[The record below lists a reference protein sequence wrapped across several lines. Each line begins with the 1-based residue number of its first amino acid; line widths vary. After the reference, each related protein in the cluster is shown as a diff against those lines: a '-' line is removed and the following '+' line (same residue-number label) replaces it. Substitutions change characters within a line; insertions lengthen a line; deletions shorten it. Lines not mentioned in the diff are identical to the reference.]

1 VIART
6 FSEWQNGLYR
16 VTMTDCTILLLLVS
30 GMRHRSRREP
40 AIQADQL
47 VGLAIATIASACFL
61 WTTDETLRKT
71 LEVNQ
76 RPWISV
82 DTTIVGPFTID
93 EKGGY
98 VRLKIEIKNV
108 GLSMADDVRIF
119 PVIYPDK
126 IDNISIEEIQET
138 RCRKPRNK
146 SSHGSLAFTLFPGQ
160 SKIEID
166 APGLTS
172 EDIQH
177 IRVSDRKKISPAIV
191 ICVSYVASITRRIY
205 FSTALFGLYERTSVG
220 SDQIVPVLLGDIP
233 VQPERL
239 YLMPFGS
246 FAE

>member
-1 VIART
+1 LNLRYRFNPSGHLGISGRRRQGQSESEIAWLPPATVICV
-6 FSEWQNGLYR
+6 SKS
-16 VTMTDCTILLLLVS
+16 LLNCP
-30 GMRHRSRREP
+30 SR
-40 AIQADQL
+40 
-47 VGLAIATIASACFL
+47 
-61 WTTDETLRKT
+61 
-71 LEVNQ
+71 